1 MFYITTVNRNKQNTA
16 YTLVMNPA
24 QNTACN
30 HNALDIHRFFCSLK
44 KVDQFQLPGYSSHLL
59 LCNYPQHFTELL
71 LQNMGVFTVK
81 KTLEHFISSRM
92 AAEITIS

>member
-1 MFYITTVNRNKQNTA
+1 
-16 YTLVMNPA
+16 MNPA

-71 LQNMGVFTVK
+71 LQNMGFFTVK
-81 KTLEHFISSRM
+81 KNARTFYFFKNSCRDYHYLRSLK
-92 AAEITIS
+92 

>member
-1 MFYITTVNRNKQNTA
+1 MFYITIVNRNKQNTA

-44 KVDQFQLPGYSSHLL
+44 SQSSVSATRLQL
-59 LCNYPQHFTELL
+59 
-71 LQNMGVFTVK
+71 
-81 KTLEHFISSRM
+81 
-92 AAEITIS
+92 